1 MKIIKEIINFDCDA
15 KELWKILTDVSRCD
29 WVPSVD
35 KIIIEDDCRVFE
47 MEGIGQVKE
56 KILLNDTKNMI
67 LKYSAIQ
74 TAAPLK
80 HHLATMNVLYVDD
93 GSCKLEWTT
102 EIDPDIFADAI
113 DHGMIIS
120 IKGIKEVIKQ

>member
-1 MKIIKEIINFDCDA
+1 
-15 KELWKILTDVSRCD
+15 
-29 WVPSVD
+29 
-35 KIIIEDDCRVFE
+35 

-56 KILLNDTKNMI
+56 KILLNDTKNMT

-74 TAAPLK
+74 TVVPLN

-93 GSCKLEWTT
+93 DSCKFEWTT

-113 DHGMIIS
+113 HHGMIIS
-120 IKGIKEVIKQ
+120 IQGIKEVIKQ

>member
-1 MKIIKEIINFDCDA
+1 MKTIKENINFDCDA
-15 KELWKILTDVSRCD
+15 KKLWNILSDVSRCD

-35 KIIIEDDCRVFE
+35 KIILEDDCRVFE
-47 MEGIGQVKE
+47 MEGIGKVKE
-56 KILLNDTKNMI
+56 KILLNDSKKMT

-74 TAAPLK
+74 TIAPLN
-80 HHLATMNVLYVDD
+80 HHLATMNVIYINK
-93 GSCKLEWTT
+93 GYCKLEWIT

-113 DHGMIIS
+113 HQGMISS

>member
-56 KILLNDTKNMI
+56 KILLNKKI
-67 LKYSAIQ
+67 RLKSRMQ
-74 TAAPLK
+74 L
-80 HHLATMNVLYVDD
+80 
-93 GSCKLEWTT
+93 
-102 EIDPDIFADAI
+102 
-113 DHGMIIS
+113 
-120 IKGIKEVIKQ
+120 

>member
-56 KILLNDTKNMI
+56 KILLNDTKNMT

-74 TAAPLK
+74 TVVPL
-80 HHLATMNVLYVDD
+80 N
-93 GSCKLEWTT
+93 
-102 EIDPDIFADAI
+102 
-113 DHGMIIS
+113 IIL
-120 IKGIKEVIKQ
+120 QQ

>member
-113 DHGMIIS
+113 HHGMIIS
-120 IKGIKEVIKQ
+120 IQGIKEVIKQ

>member
-29 WVPSVD
+29 WAPSVD

-56 KILLNDTKNMI
+56 KILLNDTKNMT

-74 TAAPLK
+74 TAAPLN

-113 DHGMIIS
+113 HHGMIIS
-120 IKGIKEVIKQ
+120 IHGIKEVIKQ

>member
-29 WVPSVD
+29 WVSSVD

-56 KILLNDTKNMI
+56 KILLNDTKNMT

-74 TAAPLK
+74 TVVPLN

-93 GSCKLEWTT
+93 DSCKLEWTT
-102 EIDPDIFADAI
+102 EIDPDNFADAI
-113 DHGMIIS
+113 HHGMIIS
-120 IKGIKEVIKQ
+120 IQGIKEVIKQ

>member
-47 MEGIGQVKE
+47 MEGIGQVRE
-56 KILLNDTKNMI
+56 KILLNDTKSDQTNIAKFKIDALCNAENTGQYKRLTI
-67 LKYSAIQ
+67 L
-74 TAAPLK
+74 
-80 HHLATMNVLYVDD
+80 
-93 GSCKLEWTT
+93 
-102 EIDPDIFADAI
+102 
-113 DHGMIIS
+113 
-120 IKGIKEVIKQ
+120 

>member
-47 MEGIGQVKE
+47 MEGIGPVSY
-56 KILLNDTKNMI
+56 T
-67 LKYSAIQ
+67 
-74 TAAPLK
+74 
-80 HHLATMNVLYVDD
+80 HLTLPTT
-93 GSCKLEWTT
+93 SC
-102 EIDPDIFADAI
+102 
-113 DHGMIIS
+113 
-120 IKGIKEVIKQ
+120 V

>member
-56 KILLNDTKNMI
+56 KILLNDTKNMT
-67 LKYSAIQ
+67 LKYSAVQ
-74 TAAPLK
+74 TVVPLN

-93 GSCKLEWTT
+93 DSCKFEWTT

-113 DHGMIIS
+113 HHGMIIS